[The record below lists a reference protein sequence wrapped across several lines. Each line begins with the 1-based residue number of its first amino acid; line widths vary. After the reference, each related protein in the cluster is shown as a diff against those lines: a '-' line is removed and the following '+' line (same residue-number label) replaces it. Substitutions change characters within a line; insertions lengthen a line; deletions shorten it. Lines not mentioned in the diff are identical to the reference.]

1 MKYLIFL
8 LLLPVIVQ
16 ANESA
21 DEKLEKELV
30 SRCKATFKIIKDN
43 DLQAFIALMPLQPGV
58 EEKKYIKDILHEKH
72 KKWIVNG
79 GGIKEIKALGVSYS
93 VPDKEKITAFN
104 ALSEAQIK
112 LQVKT
117 EKKTEKTMCK
127 FIRDNRAWYLSRLP

>member
-16 ANESA
+16 AKDSA

-30 SRCKATFKIIKDN
+30 SRCKASFNIIKDN

-58 EEKKYIKDILHEKH
+58 EEKKYIKNLLNEKH
-72 KKWIVNG
+72 KKWNVNG
-79 GGIKEIKALGVSYS
+79 GGVKAIEVLGVSYNI
-93 VPDKEKITAFN
+93 PDKEKITAFK

-117 EKKTEKTMCK
+117 EKNTEKTMCK
-127 FIRDNRAWYLSRLP
+127 FIRDGRGWYLSRLT